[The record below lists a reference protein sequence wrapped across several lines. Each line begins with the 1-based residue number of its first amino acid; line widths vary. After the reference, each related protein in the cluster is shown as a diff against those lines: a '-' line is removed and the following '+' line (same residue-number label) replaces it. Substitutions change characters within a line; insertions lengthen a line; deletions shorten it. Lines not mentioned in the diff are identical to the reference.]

1 MAESGGIAVTQPRRV
16 AAVSVARRVAEERR
30 CSVGQ
35 EVGFA
40 IRFEQR
46 CSSETRILYL
56 TDGMLMRECLV
67 DDQLSKYAV
76 IVLDEAHERTLNTDI
91 LFGVL
96 KSLVQ
101 TREQP
106 LHLVVTSA
114 TLDGDK
120 FSSYFRGCPVLTIP
134 GRCFPVQLSHLLEAA
149 EQPYLQL
156 AVDKALDL
164 HLYEEAGDILVF
176 LTGQAEIEQAVA
188 EITSE
193 IANMPEH
200 DACPPAIIIPLYAAL
215 PPEQQARVFEPAP
228 DGCRRIIVATNVAE
242 TSITVDGVVY
252 VVDTGVVKQKAY
264 DPHTGMETLTVTSIS
279 KVQAIQRSGR
289 AGRTR
294 PGKCFRLYTRADY
307 DQRMPAET
315 VPEILRTSLQAAVLH
330 LKTLPLQV
338 DVLHFD
344 YMDAPKRGALE
355 DALRHLYL
363 LGALTREGAITPLGR
378 LMAQLPLEPVLARTL
393 LAAAQ
398 LDCLGPALTV
408 VAMLSAESIFQGNRG
423 PEQTV
428 RQHAGDARRLKGRSD
443 SITAEGRAELAEAMQ
458 EGLGD
463 HVLLLRL
470 FQGWQAAN
478 YATSWCTNKGLSVRG
493 MRFAREV
500 RGQLE
505 ALMASQDPPGPDALQ
520 RPPRHGS
527 DRMHGSSKKQKR
539 DAEHAGGAGVGG
551 LRRAILAGS
560 AGRLARRMDLHN
572 GYRTL
577 GAQATLAQ
585 LHPCTARIAADED
598 GLLPEWIVYN
608 ELVATPRVYLS
619 KVCPVESAWVADITA
634 KLQNV
639 DVERLSDRWG

>member
-1 MAESGGIAVTQPRRV
+1 MAALPVREVQDLIVSTVKANRVTVVMAETGSGKTTQIPQILLEAGMAESGGIAVTQPRRV

-378 LMAQLPLEPVLARTL
+378 LMAQLPWSL
-393 LAAAQ
+393 
-398 LDCLGPALTV
+398 CW
-408 VAMLSAESIFQGNRG
+408 
-423 PEQTV
+423 
-428 RQHAGDARRLKGRSD
+428 HAPCW
-443 SITAEGRAELAEAMQ
+443 
-458 EGLGD
+458 
-463 HVLLLRL
+463 LLL
-470 FQGWQAAN
+470 
-478 YATSWCTNKGLSVRG
+478 SWTAWALPSQWWPCSQPNPFSRG
-493 MRFAREV
+493 TEDPSRRKAWVIMFSSSASF
-500 RGQLE
+500 RG
-505 ALMASQDPPGPDALQ
+505 G
-520 RPPRHGS
+520 RPPTMPHP
-527 DRMHGSSKKQKR
+527 
-539 DAEHAGGAGVGG
+539 GAPTRGC
-551 LRRAILAGS
+551 L
-560 AGRLARRMDLHN
+560 
-572 GYRTL
+572 
-577 GAQATLAQ
+577 
-585 LHPCTARIAADED
+585 
-598 GLLPEWIVYN
+598 
-608 ELVATPRVYLS
+608 
-619 KVCPVESAWVADITA
+619 
-634 KLQNV
+634 
-639 DVERLSDRWG
+639 